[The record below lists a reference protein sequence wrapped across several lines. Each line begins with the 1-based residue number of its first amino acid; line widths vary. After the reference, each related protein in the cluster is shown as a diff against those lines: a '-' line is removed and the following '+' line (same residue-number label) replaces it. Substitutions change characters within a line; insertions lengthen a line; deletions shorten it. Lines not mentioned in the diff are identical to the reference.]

1 MPWLERI
8 VAEEPKVRPGSV
20 PAYLIATA
28 LVASATVVRLLLGN
42 ALVGVPFLTFFPAIV
57 LAVYIGGLGPGV
69 LATALS
75 TVAAWVILIPPY
87 WSLAVA
93 SASDIVALALFLP
106 ISLTFC
112 LIIFGFHV
120 AVNRLRD
127 ARARE
132 KDAANEL
139 ERQVQWRT
147 AELQASEARL
157 RAIFETSYIYQGLL
171 TLDGI
176 LLDANTTSLTGIKS
190 SLADVVGRSFWDTP
204 WFTGTAGMPETVRK
218 AISAVAAGGTVR
230 QEIAVNLPE
239 GGWRRFDFTM
249 RPLHDGAGSV
259 VAIVPEAIEITEQHR
274 AEEVLRQSQKMEAIG
289 KLTGG
294 IAHDFNNLLTG
305 VIGNL
310 DLMRARVR
318 EGRVTELDRYIIAAL
333 GAAERAAA
341 LTHRLLSFARQQ
353 TLDPKPTNLNR
364 LVAAIEELVR
374 RTVGPEI
381 AVEVVGAAGLWNTC
395 VDHNQLENALLN
407 LCINARDAMPQGGR
421 LTIETANKWLDERT
435 AEDRDMSP
443 GQYVALSVSD
453 TGVGMTPDTISHAFD
468 PFFTTKPLGEGTGL
482 GLSMVYGFVR
492 QSGGQAR
499 IYSELGKGTTVTLY
513 LPRNFSEEVR
523 TAPPSEASDVPRAR
537 EGETVLIVDDEPSV
551 CALVQEAL
559 GDLGYISIE
568 AHDGAA
574 GLKILKSGRRVDLLI
589 TDIGLPG
596 GMNGR
601 QLADAGLAVRPA
613 LKVLF
618 ITGYAENAAIGNGH
632 LKPGVYLL
640 SKPFRMDVLTGR
652 IRSIIAS

>member
-1 MPWLERI
+1 M
-8 VAEEPKVRPGSV
+8 
-20 PAYLIATA
+20 
-28 LVASATVVRLLLGN
+28 
-42 ALVGVPFLTFFPAIV
+42 
-57 LAVYIGGLGPGV
+57 
-69 LATALS
+69 
-75 TVAAWVILIPPY
+75 IPPY

-93 SASDIVALALFLP
+93 STCDIVALALFLP

-120 AVNRLRD
+120 AVSRLLD

-176 LLDANTTSLTGIKS
+176 LLDANATSASGIKS

-239 GGWRRFDFTM
+239 GGWRWFDFTM

-289 KLTGG
+289 KLTGE

-341 LTHRLLSFARQQ
+341 LSPSALELCTPADPGSK
-353 TLDPKPTNLNR
+353 TDKPKPP
-364 LVAAIEELVR
+364 R
-374 RTVGPEI
+374 R
-381 AVEVVGAAGLWNTC
+381 
-395 VDHNQLENALLN
+395 
-407 LCINARDAMPQGGR
+407 
-421 LTIETANKWLDERT
+421 
-435 AEDRDMSP
+435 
-443 GQYVALSVSD
+443 
-453 TGVGMTPDTISHAFD
+453 
-468 PFFTTKPLGEGTGL
+468 
-482 GLSMVYGFVR
+482 
-492 QSGGQAR
+492 
-499 IYSELGKGTTVTLY
+499 
-513 LPRNFSEEVR
+513 
-523 TAPPSEASDVPRAR
+523 
-537 EGETVLIVDDEPSV
+537 
-551 CALVQEAL
+551 
-559 GDLGYISIE
+559 
-568 AHDGAA
+568 
-574 GLKILKSGRRVDLLI
+574 
-589 TDIGLPG
+589 
-596 GMNGR
+596 
-601 QLADAGLAVRPA
+601 
-613 LKVLF
+613 
-618 ITGYAENAAIGNGH
+618 GH
-632 LKPGVYLL
+632 
-640 SKPFRMDVLTGR
+640 
-652 IRSIIAS
+652 